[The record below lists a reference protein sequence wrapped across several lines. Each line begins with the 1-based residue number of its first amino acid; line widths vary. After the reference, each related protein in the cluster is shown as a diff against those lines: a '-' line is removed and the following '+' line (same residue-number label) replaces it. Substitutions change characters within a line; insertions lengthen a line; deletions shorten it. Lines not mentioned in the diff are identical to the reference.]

1 MSQPQPDDAI
11 RVGTAE
17 REATAA
23 RLNTAFE
30 EGRLTL
36 AEHDDRLSAC
46 FSAVTRGDLRALVS
60 DLPGSDLPFADASST
75 APASAVVPRP
85 AAKPPANERS
95 QKEMLSAIWVPWA
108 GVAVLVTMIWLLSGD
123 LTYFWPIWVIGPWG
137 AVNVMA
143 SLGIWANKRRD

>member
-23 RLNTAFE
+23 RLNEAFE

-36 AEHDDRLSAC
+36 AEHDERLSAC
-46 FSAVTRGDLRALVS
+46 FSAVTRADLRVLVE
-60 DLPGSDLPFADASST
+60 DLPESIDI
-75 APASAVVPRP
+75 APNEGALEPRP
-85 AAKPPANERS
+85 RAKPPANERS
-95 QKEMLSAIWVPWA
+95 QKEMLSAIWVPWS
-108 GVAVLVTMIWLLSGD
+108 GVAVLVTMIWLLTGD

-143 SLGIWANKRRD
+143 SLGIWASNRGD

>member
-1 MSQPQPDDAI
+1 M

-23 RLNTAFE
+23 RLNEAFE

-36 AEHDDRLSAC
+36 AEHDERLSAC
-46 FSAVTRGDLRALVS
+46 FSAVTRGDLRALVV
-60 DLPGSDLPFADASST
+60 DLPGDDVTSVPS
-75 APASAVVPRP
+75 SAVVASRAPV
-85 AAKPPANERS
+85 KPPANERS
-95 QKEMLSAIWVPWA
+95 QREMLSAIWVPWA
-108 GVAVLVTMIWLLSGD
+108 GVAALVTMIWLLTGD

-143 SLGIWANKRRD
+143 SMGIWANKRSE